1 MAEILAL
8 LQVIAPLVSKTTL
21 RQMSQVVYGLLVTN
35 RRVSMLELA
44 RWTEGGGSY
53 RTLQRWYQTAVPWV
67 QVMWLLFSHRLWHA
81 GHTYI
86 AAGDEVVFGK
96 AGQATYGLG
105 SFFSSLQQR
114 VIPGL
119 SFFALALIDVQ
130 DRRAYPLHVAQV
142 IKPGPVAQI
151 PNPAASVAGPK
162 RAVGRPKGS
171 KTKPRVQP
179 SLSPELLH
187 VQLMLQSFLSQIA
200 GRVQIKYLVLDGHF
214 GNSPCA
220 GLVVRT
226 GLHLISKLR
235 QDAALF
241 EPFSGVYRGSG
252 RHPKYGPRLD
262 LCQPNPKYLQSD
274 SVTNGLRTQ
283 IYQAPLLNRAFDT
296 PLNVVILLKTNL
308 ATQAH
313 AHAILFTT
321 DLTLAP
327 ETVIDYYAL
336 RFQIEFNFRDAK
348 QYWGLDDFMN
358 VTQTAVTNAA
368 QLAFFMV
375 NFSAVLLR
383 PFRQLN
389 PAFSILDLKSHY
401 RGQRYVAEILKLLPQ
416 KPQGILLTNVFE
428 QIARLGML
436 HPPLEPSPIP

>member
-1 MAEILAL
+1 
-8 LQVIAPLVSKTTL
+8 VDS
-21 RQMSQVVYGLLVTN
+21 G
-35 RRVSMLELA
+35 
-44 RWTEGGGSY
+44 
-53 RTLQRWYQTAVPWV
+53 YQGI
-67 QVMWLLFSHRLWHA
+67 QKR
-81 GHTYI
+81 Y
-86 AAGDEVVFGK
+86 
-96 AGQATYGLG
+96 
-105 SFFSSLQQR
+105 
-114 VIPGL
+114 
-119 SFFALALIDVQ
+119 
-130 DRRAYPLHVAQV
+130 
-142 IKPGPVAQI
+142 
-151 PNPAASVAGPK
+151 PAASQIPF
-162 RAVGRPKGS
+162 KGS

-274 SVTNGLRTQ
+274 SVTNCLRTQ